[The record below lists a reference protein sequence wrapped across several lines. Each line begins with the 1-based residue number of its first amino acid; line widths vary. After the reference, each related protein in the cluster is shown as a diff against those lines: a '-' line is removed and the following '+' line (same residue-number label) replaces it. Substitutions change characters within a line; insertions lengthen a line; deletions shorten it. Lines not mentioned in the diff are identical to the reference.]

1 VSGVTSRASIIWA
14 IILKD
19 LRLFSRDKF
28 FMYVTVAGL
37 AAYVALFWVLPNS
50 VSETIRVAVHHEGMD
65 ALFAAAQGS
74 DEQGMEFVQFGSPEE
89 LRTALGL
96 GEERPEERF
105 DIGLEFP
112 ADFLQS
118 MAEGTRTTVRVFVD
132 GSVPPE
138 IRDALAGYVREIAY
152 SLTGNPLPVSRL
164 DQDTVILGEDR
175 AGDQVSL
182 REKMRPLFAFMVL
195 MVETLA
201 LGSLVAAEIRGRTVT
216 AIIVTR
222 ARVSDFLAAKAI
234 LGALFAFA
242 QAVLLMLLIR
252 SFGNGPLI
260 LAVTLLLGAV
270 LATGIGLVTG
280 ASGKD
285 FIGLAFYSMM
295 FLIPLMIPA
304 FAALY
309 PGSASGWVKVLP
321 SYGLVQAIVGVAT
334 YGEGWSE
341 VLPDLGML
349 LAWCAALFAAGFF
362 ILKRKVESL

>member
-1 VSGVTSRASIIWA
+1 MTSRASIIRA

-28 FMYVTVAGL
+28 FVYMTIIGL
-37 AAYVALFWVLPNS
+37 VAYVGLFWVLPNT
-50 VSETIRVAVHHEGMD
+50 VSETIRVAVHHRGMD

-74 DEQGMEFVQFGSPEE
+74 GEQGMEFVQFGSPEE

-105 DIGLEFP
+105 DIGIEFP
-112 ADFLQS
+112 AGFLQS
-118 MAEGTRTTVRVFVD
+118 MDEGTRTTVRVFVD

-138 IRDALAGYVREIAY
+138 IRDALASYVREIAY
-152 SLTGNPLPVSRL
+152 SRTGNPLPVSQL
-164 DQDTVILGEDR
+164 DQDTVMLGEDR
-175 AGDQVSL
+175 SGDQVSL

-195 MVETLA
+195 MMETLT
-201 LGSLVAAEIRGRTVT
+201 LGALVAAEIRSRTVT
-216 AIIVTR
+216 AVIVTR
-222 ARVSDFLAAKAI
+222 ARVSDFLVAKTI
-234 LGALFAFA
+234 LGAFFAFT
-242 QAVLLMLLIR
+242 QAALLMLLIR
-252 SFGNGPLI
+252 SFDNNPLI
-260 LAVTLLLGAV
+260 LVTALALGAV
-270 LATGIGLVTG
+270 MVTGVGLVTG

-285 FIGLAFYSMM
+285 FIGLAFYSML
-295 FLIPLMIPA
+295 FLIPLMIPG

-334 YGEGWSE
+334 YGEGWRE

-349 LAWCAALFAAGFF
+349 LAWCAVLFAAGFF

>member
-1 VSGVTSRASIIWA
+1 MASRASIIWA

-19 LRLFSRDKF
+19 LRQFSRDKF
-28 FMYVTVAGL
+28 FMYMTVIGL
-37 AAYVALFWVLPNS
+37 AAYVVLFWVLPNS
-50 VSETIRVAVHHEGMD
+50 VNETIRVAVHQTGMGG
-65 ALFAAAQGS
+65 LLAAAGQT
-74 DEQGMEFVQFGSPEE
+74 DEQGLEFVQFGTPEE
-89 LRTALGL
+89 FEKALGL
-96 GEERPEERF
+96 GTEKPDERF

-112 ADFLQS
+112 SNFLQS
-118 MAEGTRTTVRVFVD
+118 LTAGNRATVRVFVD
-132 GSVPPE
+132 GAVPAE
-138 IRDALAGYVREIAY
+138 IREAMSSFVRELAY
-152 SLTGNPLPVSRL
+152 ALTGNPLPVTQL

-175 AGDQVSL
+175 SGSQASL

-201 LGSLVAAEIRGRTVT
+201 LGSLVAAEVQTRTVT
-216 AIIVTR
+216 AIVITR
-222 ARVSDFLAAKAI
+222 AKTSDFMIAKSV
-234 LGALFAFA
+234 LGALFAFT
-242 QAVLLMLLIR
+242 QAALLMLLIR
-252 SFGNGPLI
+252 SFDNNPLI
-260 LAVTLLLGAV
+260 LVTALALGAV

-285 FIGLAFYSMM
+285 FIGLAFYSMI

-321 SYGLVQAIVGVAT
+321 SYGLVQTIVGVAT
-334 YGEGWSE
+334 YGDGWRE
-341 VLPDLGML
+341 VLPYLGML